1 MPPVSP
7 MPSSSGSSPSVPA
20 DAARNLPLPRSSG
33 ARGRVLV
40 LSGSAGHGHV
50 MAGRAVTAALR
61 SRHPLLEVAHVDTV
75 ARMWSPFKQIY
86 RAGYERLVDK
96 HPVLW
101 RMVYEASNKAHP
113 ALGGLITRA
122 AGSRFVRLV
131 KRLDPDVIVCT
142 HFLAPELLS
151 RPIMKGRIRAP
162 LHVVIT
168 DHDAHLSWNWP
179 GVEHYYVASD
189 LVKAR
194 VNLAFGCPEAKIDVT
209 GIPIRPMF
217 GEFIDAGA
225 VRVRYGL
232 DPGRPTVLFLSGG
245 FAAGSM
251 GKAIHGIWRDRR
263 DVQVLAVCGRNER
276 LRRRIERIARPEGA
290 VLHALGF
297 IQDVPGLMSV
307 SDLVIAKSGGLTTS
321 ETMAMGK
328 PLVISGSI
336 PGQEE
341 RNADA
346 VVEAGA
352 GVRAL
357 SPEEVRYRVG
367 LLLDDPDLHA
377 DMARRAAR
385 FGRPDAAAAIAD
397 RVAAAVLPAESVDR
411 PRFHGAL

>member
-1 MPPVSP
+1 MP
-7 MPSSSGSSPSVPA
+7 PSSSTQSSEP
-20 DAARNLPLPRSSG
+20 PRVSPRPTPPPRASG

-40 LSGSAGHGHV
+40 ISGSAGHGHV

-61 SRHPLLEVAHVDTV
+61 TRHPLLEVAHVDAV

-86 RAGYERLVDK
+86 RGGYERLVDK

-101 RMVYEASNKAHP
+101 RSLYDASNKAHP
-113 ALGGLITRA
+113 VVGGMITRA

-131 KRLDPDVIVCT
+131 KRVDPDVIVCT

-151 RPIMKGRIRAP
+151 RPVTKGRIRAP
-162 LHVVIT
+162 VHVVIT
-168 DHDAHLSWNWP
+168 DHDTHLSWNWP
-179 GVEHYYVASD
+179 GVQQYYVASD

-194 VNLAFGCPEAKIDVT
+194 TALTFGVPDERIAVT
-209 GIPIRPMF
+209 GIPIRAMF
-217 GEFIDAGA
+217 SEPVDEGS

-232 DPGRPTVLFLSGG
+232 DPDRPTVLFLSGG
-245 FAAGSM
+245 FAAGAM
-251 GKAIHGIWRDRR
+251 GRSIQGIWRDRR

-276 LRRRIERIARPEGA
+276 LRRRIERMPRPEGA

-297 IQDVPGLMSV
+297 IQDVPGLMAV
-307 SDLVIAKSGGLTTS
+307 ADMVVAKSGGLTTS
-321 ETMAMGK
+321 ECMAMGR
-328 PLVISGSI
+328 PMIISGSI

-352 GVRAL
+352 GYRAL

-367 LLLDDPDLHA
+367 ILLEDPDLRSA
-377 DMARRAAR
+377 MARRARR
-385 FGRPDAAAAIAD
+385 FGRPDAAARIAD
-397 RVAAAVLPAESVDR
+397 QLAAAVLPDESVER